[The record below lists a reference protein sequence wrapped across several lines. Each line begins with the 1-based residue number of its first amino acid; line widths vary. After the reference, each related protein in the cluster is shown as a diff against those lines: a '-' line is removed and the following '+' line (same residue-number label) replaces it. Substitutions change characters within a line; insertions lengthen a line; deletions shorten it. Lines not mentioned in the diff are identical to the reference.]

1 MKKWMPLRGTFTQDG
16 ENIVFQGVTQPSDA
30 NMSTLFANQ
39 IIPEGIILFEDM
51 ISSGVIEAN
60 VKFEKFEKGDLAQIV
75 FNYQNDF
82 YYLCAGIANT
92 LAKYSFNLINGQP
105 STIYATGYMD
115 ELPTTEFDIK
125 LQLTGSFLEL
135 YINGIK
141 VLASVVPVWI
151 NRTQVGIL
159 VKSREKVTIRNFKT
173 NYKFPDAFIVSQFGD
188 NYDVLYNQVI
198 KPVCDKLKY
207 NPIRGDEVASCTL
220 ILNDIITS
228 IRDSAVIIADITPDN
243 PNVFYELGYAH
254 ALGKP
259 TILLCEKKIREK
271 LPFDVSG
278 FRTIFYDNSIGGKK
292 EVEDKL
298 EKHLQDIENST
309 YMGLQ

>member
-1 MKKWMPLRGTFTQDG
+1 MKKWMPLRGNFTQDG
-16 ENIVFQGVTQPSDA
+16 ENILFQGMTQPSDA

-39 IIPEGIILFEDM
+39 ITPEGIILFEDM
-51 ISSGVIEAN
+51 ISSGVIEAD

-92 LAKYSFNLINGQP
+92 LAKYNFNLINGQP

-115 ELPTTEFDIK
+115 ELPTTEFNIK

-173 NYKFPDAFIVSQFGD
+173 NCKFPDAFIVSQFGD

-298 EKHLQDIENST
+298 EKHLQNIENST